1 MSVASSLFSSIS
13 GYIPT
18 AVKEAAGLSPQISE
32 AVRHITWLSIERIFW
47 PEETLPRQLVVI
59 GYTDG
64 FQVWDF
70 SDPAA
75 SKELI
80 SKQDKAVLQARM
92 LPCPLLPVDVA
103 ADVMGVA
110 CAPVMAYLHKSA
122 PALVRLFS
130 LKSHDDV
137 HLLRLTE
144 PAKSLQASRKFF
156 AVGFAKSVELY
167 DSLRFQVVFSVQCH
181 GAMGPTYALG
191 QRWLAYNIPP
201 HEKSDGS
208 WESQPRAGG
217 GLSRQ
222 LKDGLQY
229 LGQVGQRT
237 LDQVLMPSPEASF
250 VAPPSGVHGAVRS
263 GSIAVR
269 DVVNQNVISQFE
281 EHSEAIEAMTWDP
294 SGLQLVTCGALGHKI
309 LVHRAMLGTG
319 DTLLDA
325 DQDGLQLGSLR
336 FQHVFTLSRG
346 VTPAVIS
353 GVAVSE
359 DSQFVAVS
367 SAKGTTHVFN
377 LPAFHVR
384 QQPGRLRE
392 PGARHVPGP
401 GAYGDPGTG
410 AVNLQVCTRVWLG
423 SVLLQEG
430 LLPQC
435 AFISPSARPRASS
448 GLSGPCMYVATRAGL
463 LAVYS
468 LTTAGAAS
476 TPEPSLGEDTWV
488 ATLQREVRIC
498 RQLRHFSERRLG
510 TCSRDS
516 PRSPRISEEGGQ
528 GNEPSKWLS
537 YAETATHLP
546 TDVPIWISPQLRFY
560 AYPAGDAE
568 QMNQQLRRGERP
580 AGCRCID
587 ITRPKQP
594 GVDAVHHQAFASSE
608 LEAAAQQVSLLGG
621 HTRRVQTLD
630 DGQDEDWVIP

>member
-1 MSVASSLFSSIS
+1 MWKEFPGACSIGRACHISRWKLGQLPVGSMKRGALPSDYLDYLRASVLRRWEELKIGSPQAGELAQLGRNSTKVRRATLAQICCWLRRTMSVASSLFSSIS

-59 GYTDG
+59 GYSDG

-70 SDPAA
+70 TDPAA

-92 LPCPLLPVDVA
+92 LPCPLLPVDAA

-237 LDQVLMPSPEASF
+237 LDQVLMPSPESSMALAP
-250 VAPPSGVHGAVRS
+250 APPSAGVGAVLRS

-281 EHSEAIEAMTWDP
+281 EHNEAIEAMTWDP

-377 LPAFHVR
+377 LPAFHVQ

-401 GAYGDPGTG
+401 GAYGDPGTDG

-435 AFISPSARPRASS
+435 AFISPSSSRPRTASS
-448 GLSGPCMYVATRAGL
+448 GSSAASGPCMYVATRAGL

-498 RQLRHFSERRLG
+498 RQLRWLG
-510 TCSRDS
+510 EMS
-516 PRSPRISEEGGQ
+516 
-528 GNEPSKWLS
+528 
-537 YAETATHLP
+537 
-546 TDVPIWISPQLRFY
+546 DVH
-560 AYPAGDAE
+560 
-568 QMNQQLRRGERP
+568 QQ
-580 AGCRCID
+580 
-587 ITRPKQP
+587 K
-594 GVDAVHHQAFASSE
+594 
-608 LEAAAQQVSLLGG
+608 
-621 HTRRVQTLD
+621 
-630 DGQDEDWVIP
+630 